1 MLILAFSTVSQKIGM
16 FKLSFYFKLRA
27 SKAEHGWVEQ
37 QHTLARNCLKYF
49 NSQQFFSKRLQ
60 KANKLTWKSKKFQSF
75 NSSKSPDYSK
85 TVLNLFG
92 YNFWPNHSVIFCP
105 VLSVLFISEKFLYFF
120 SQCVVLVVTQR
131 RESRLR
137 LGDQQVSSES
147 RTHSE
152 NLELLFGKAWRERT
166 GKKIRQIAESTD
178 FKAKRT
184 VFQCWPKIQHWGCR
198 SGTLQHLEQCWRMK
212 VETLWIHLH
221 PRKAVLWQIM
231 GL

>member
-1 MLILAFSTVSQKIGM
+1 MQHLKLGKLKFGIRKIG
-16 FKLSFYFKLRA
+16 
-27 SKAEHGWVEQ
+27 
-37 QHTLARNCLKYF
+37 CLMSWTRY
-49 NSQQFFSKRLQ
+49 
-60 KANKLTWKSKKFQSF
+60 
-75 NSSKSPDYSK
+75 
-85 TVLNLFG
+85 LFIHIRKV
-92 YNFWPNHSVIFCP
+92 FI
-105 VLSVLFISEKFLYFF
+105 LSV
-120 SQCVVLVVTQR
+120 QCVVLVVTQR

-166 GKKIRQIAESTD
+166 GKKIRQIAESTAH